1 MATGSVLAYNKT
13 MSQSSDTRKALNQL
27 PVAAHHGAPLRSARY
42 RPHRQVT
49 KLMSIAERFVTRYST
64 TMGGVMPG
72 KKTFALALTL
82 ALAVPVSAKLDTDK
96 VYQPVSPTVEQARAN
111 ILIARQL
118 QFTHFRDLSINDSLS
133 GDVFDAYL
141 DYLDGQRVYLTQKD
155 IDKFSAIRLG
165 LGSALKTGQLQPGFD
180 IYNLVQQ
187 RIIERLEFALDLIDN
202 GIDKL
207 DFSADERILLDRS
220 DADWAADREALDD
233 LWVKRIKNAVLAQ
246 RLNDSDDESI
256 KEALHRR
263 YEGQLKRAY
272 QARSEDAFQ
281 AYMNAFAGMWDPH
294 TSYFSPRTSENFNIN
309 MSLSLEGIGA
319 VLQSDNE
326 YTKVVR
332 LVPGGPASKQGQLEP
347 ADRIVSVKQ
356 DDEEKPV
363 NVIGWRLDE
372 VVDLI
377 RGPRE
382 STVTL
387 EVIPAD
393 APDETVTET
402 IAIERDK
409 VKLEEQSASKEVIEF
424 ERGGTTYS
432 IGVINIPTFYADFKA
447 MQDGD
452 PNYKSTTRD
461 VRKLIDELK
470 ADGVD
475 GVVMDLRN
483 NGGGALHEA
492 NDLVGLFI
500 EEGPTVQIRNSNNDV
515 QVLNDEDP
523 SVAYDGPL
531 VVLVNR
537 MSASASEIFAGAIQD
552 YGRGLVVGS
561 QTFGKGTVQ
570 AVRPLNHGQLKITQS
585 KFYRVSGGSTQH
597 KGVIPDIEIP
607 SRVDKTRIGEDA
619 LDHALPWDQI
629 EAVPHARY
637 FDFSG
642 IIDELRKRHDTRFEE
657 NPEFSLLQQEIE
669 FLKQQRE
676 QEYVSLN
683 LEKRKAYQS
692 QIENTRLTIANARRA
707 IHGEEAFESLDALD
721 DWQDEQAAEPDRAD
735 DELDFIIREGGNIM
749 ADMLELD
756 QRMASILAPKQITAQ
771 AGTLSSKSGQ

>member
-1 MATGSVLAYNKT
+1 
-13 MSQSSDTRKALNQL
+13 
-27 PVAAHHGAPLRSARY
+27 
-42 RPHRQVT
+42 
-49 KLMSIAERFVTRYST
+49 MSIGERVMTRHSESDQSVKHLCRAIAIGL
-64 TMGGVMPG
+64 M
-72 KKTFALALTL
+72 LALPGHGFAATE
-82 ALAVPVSAKLDTDK
+82 SADTTFE
-96 VYQPVSPTVEQARAN
+96 PVSPTVDQARAN

-118 QFTHFRDLSINDSLS
+118 QFTHFRDMGINDSLS

-141 DYLDGQRVYLTQKD
+141 EYLDGQHIYLSQQD
-155 IDKFSAIRLG
+155 INQFSVVRES

-180 IYNLVQQ
+180 IYNLVQK
-187 RIIERLEFALDLIDN
+187 RIIERLNFAIKVVEN
-202 GIDKL
+202 GIDQL
-207 DFSADERILLDRS
+207 DFGSDEQILVDRS
-220 DADWAADREALDD
+220 KADWEADSAAMDAL
-233 LWVKRIKNAVLAQ
+233 WMKRIKNAVLAQ
-246 RLNDSDDESI
+246 RLNGSSDDKI
-256 KEALHRR
+256 AEALLRR
-263 YEGQLKRAY
+263 YEGQLQRAR

-319 VLQSDNE
+319 VLQADNE

-332 LVPGGPASKQGQLEP
+332 LVPGGPASKNGQLQP
-347 ADRIVSVKQ
+347 ADRIVSVTQ
-356 DDEEKPV
+356 EDEEKPV

-382 STVTL
+382 SVVTL
-387 EVIPAD
+387 EVIPSD
-393 APDETVTET
+393 APDETVTQS
-402 IAIERDK
+402 ISIKRDE
-409 VKLEEQSASKEVIEF
+409 VKLEEQSASSEVIELDRQGETF
-424 ERGGTTYS
+424 R

-461 VRKLIDELK
+461 VRNLINDLK
-470 ADGVD
+470 EEGIDGI
-475 GVVMDLRN
+475 VMDLRN

-500 EEGPTVQIRNSNNDV
+500 EDGPTVQIRNSNNDV
-515 QVLNDEDP
+515 KILEDQDP
-523 SVAYDGPL
+523 SVSYDGPL
-531 VVLVNR
+531 VVMVNR

-597 KGVIPDIEIP
+597 KGVVPDIEIP
-607 SRVDKTRIGEDA
+607 SRIDKTRIGEDA

-629 EAVPHARY
+629 EAVPHGRY

-642 IIDELRKRHDTRFEE
+642 IIDELRARHDDRFAVS
-657 NPEFSLLQQEIE
+657 PEFRLLQKEID
-669 FLKQQRE
+669 FLKEQRAKTSL
-676 QEYVSLN
+676 SLN
-683 LEKRKAYQS
+683 IDKRTEYHSQVEK
-692 QIENTRLTIANARRA
+692 TRLAIANARRE
-707 IHGEEAFESLDALD
+707 IRGDEPFDTLDQLD
-721 DWQDEQAAEPDRAD
+721 DWQDQQTAD
-735 DELDFIIREGGNIM
+735 LGSTDEDMDFIVGEGGNIM

-756 QRMASILAPKQITAQ
+756 QRMASILSPKQITAQ
-771 AGTLSSKSGQ
+771 TK

>member
-1 MATGSVLAYNKT
+1 
-13 MSQSSDTRKALNQL
+13 
-27 PVAAHHGAPLRSARY
+27 
-42 RPHRQVT
+42 
-49 KLMSIAERFVTRYST
+49 
-64 TMGGVMPG
+64 
-72 KKTFALALTL
+72 
-82 ALAVPVSAKLDTDK
+82 
-96 VYQPVSPTVEQARAN
+96 YQPVSPTVEQARAN

-155 IDKFSAIRLG
+155 IDKLSAIRLG

-233 LWVKRIKNAVLAQ
+233 MWVKRIKNAVLAQ

-256 KEALHRR
+256 KEALQRR

-424 ERGGTTYS
+424 ERNNDTYR
-432 IGVINIPTFYADFKA
+432 IGVIDIPTFYADFKA

-523 SVAYDGPL
+523 SVAYDGPM

-657 NPEFSLLQQEIE
+657 NPEFSLLQKEIE

-692 QIENTRLTIANARRA
+692 QIENTRLTIANARRD
-707 IHGEEAFESLDALD
+707 IRGEEAFESLDALD
-721 DWQDEQAAEPDRAD
+721 DWQDEQAAEPDSAD
-735 DELDFIIREGGNIM
+735 DELDFVIREGGNIM

-756 QRMASILAPKQITAQ
+756 QRMASILVPKQITAQ
-771 AGTLSSKSGQ
+771 ADTLSGKSGQ

>member
-1 MATGSVLAYNKT
+1 MT
-13 MSQSSDTRKALNQL
+13 
-27 PVAAHHGAPLRSARY
+27 
-42 RPHRQVT
+42 
-49 KLMSIAERFVTRYST
+49 IAERIMARRSSAGSVRF
-64 TMGGVMPG
+64 GVCKAM
-72 KKTFALALTL
+72 TVALLLSAPLGLHANVETPD
-82 ALAVPVSAKLDTDK
+82 VYEPVA
-96 VYQPVSPTVEQARAN
+96 PTIDQARAN

-118 QFTHFRDLSINDSLS
+118 QFTHFRDLGISDELS

-141 DYLDGQRVYLTQKD
+141 DYLDGQRIYLSQDDIAKFDKIRTQ
-155 IDKFSAIRLG
+155 

-187 RIIERLEFALDLIDN
+187 RIIERLQFALETIDK
-202 GIDKL
+202 GIDTL
-207 DFSADERILLDRS
+207 DFSANESILVDRS
-220 DADWAADREALDD
+220 KADWESNAEALDD

-246 RLNDSDDESI
+246 RLNGAEDEAI
-256 KEALHRR
+256 VETLRRR

-281 AYMNAFAGMWDPH
+281 AYMNAFTGIWDPH

-347 ADRIVSVKQ
+347 ADRIVSVSQ
-356 DDEEKPV
+356 EDEKPV

-377 RGPRE
+377 RGPRN

-387 EVIPAD
+387 EVIPAN
-393 APDETVTET
+393 ASDETITET
-402 IAIERDK
+402 IAIKRDE
-409 VKLEEQSASKEVIEF
+409 VKLEEQSASKDTIRL
-424 ERGGTTYS
+424 ERGGKEYT
-432 IGVINIPTFYADFKA
+432 IGVITIPTFYADFQA
-447 MQDGD
+447 MQAGD

-461 VRKLIDELK
+461 VRNLITELE

-475 GVVMDLRN
+475 GLVMDLRN

-500 EEGPTVQIRNSNNDV
+500 DKGPTVQIRNANNDV

-531 VVLVNR
+531 VVLTNR

-607 SRVDKTRIGEDA
+607 SRIDKTRIGEDA

-629 EAVPHARY
+629 EAVPHTRY

-642 IIDELRKRHDTRFEE
+642 IIDELRKRHEERFST
-657 NPEFSLLQQEIE
+657 NPEFSLLQQEID
-669 FLKQQRE
+669 FLTKQRATDS
-676 QEYVSLN
+676 VSLN
-683 LEKRKAYQS
+683 LEERRAEHE
-692 QIENTRLTIANARRA
+692 QIERTRLTIANARRELK
-707 IHGEEAFESLDALD
+707 GQTPFESLEDLE
-721 DWQDEQAAEPDRAD
+721 DWQDQQAADLNSTDE
-735 DELDFIIREGGNIM
+735 ELDFVIREGGHIM
-749 ADMLELD
+749 ADMLDLD
-756 QRMASILAPKQITAQ
+756 NRMASILDPQQFAAQ
-771 AGTLSSKSGQ
+771 SPAAAVTR

>member
-1 MATGSVLAYNKT
+1 MT
-13 MSQSSDTRKALNQL
+13 
-27 PVAAHHGAPLRSARY
+27 
-42 RPHRQVT
+42 
-49 KLMSIAERFVTRYST
+49 IAERIMARRSPAGSGRFGVCKAMTVALLMST
-64 TMGGVMPG
+64 PLGLYAKVETP
-72 KKTFALALTL
+72 
-82 ALAVPVSAKLDTDK
+82 AVYEPVA
-96 VYQPVSPTVEQARAN
+96 PTIDQARAN

-118 QFTHFRDLSINDSLS
+118 QFTHFRDLGISDELS

-141 DYLDGQRVYLTQKD
+141 NYLDGQRIYLSQDDIAKFDKIRTQ
-155 IDKFSAIRLG
+155 

-187 RIIERLEFALDLIDN
+187 RIIERLQFALKTIDN
-202 GIDKL
+202 GIDSL
-207 DFSADERILLDRS
+207 DFSAKESILVDRS
-220 DADWAADREALDD
+220 EADWEPDAKALDD

-246 RLNDSDDESI
+246 RLNGADDDAIVET
-256 KEALHRR
+256 LRRR

-281 AYMNAFAGMWDPH
+281 AYMNAFTGMWDPH

-347 ADRIVSVKQ
+347 ADRIVSVAQ
-356 DDEEKPV
+356 QGEKPV

-377 RGPRE
+377 RGPRN

-387 EVIPAD
+387 EVIPAN
-393 APDETVTET
+393 ASDETITET
-402 IAIERDK
+402 IAIKRDE
-409 VKLEEQSASKEVIEF
+409 VKLEEQSASKDTIRL
-424 ERGGTTYS
+424 ERGGKEYT
-432 IGVINIPTFYADFKA
+432 IGVITIPTFYADFQA
-447 MQDGD
+447 MQAGD

-461 VRKLIDELK
+461 VRNLIAELE

-475 GVVMDLRN
+475 GLVMDLRN

-500 EEGPTVQIRNSNNDV
+500 DKGPTVQIRNANNDV

-531 VVLVNR
+531 VVLTNR

-607 SRVDKTRIGEDA
+607 SRIDKTRIGEDA

-629 EAVPHARY
+629 EAVPHTRY

-642 IIDELRKRHDTRFEE
+642 IIDELRKRHEERFST
-657 NPEFSLLQQEIE
+657 NAEFSLLQQEID
-669 FLKQQRE
+669 FLTKQRATDS
-676 QEYVSLN
+676 VSLN
-683 LEKRKAYQS
+683 LEERRAEHE
-692 QIENTRLTIANARRA
+692 QIERTRLTIANARRELK
-707 IHGEEAFESLDALD
+707 GQTPFDSLEDLE
-721 DWQDEQAAEPDRAD
+721 DWQDQQAADLDSTDE
-735 DELDFIIREGGNIM
+735 ELDFVIKEGGHIM
-749 ADMLELD
+749 ADMLDLD
-756 QRMASILAPKQITAQ
+756 NRMASILDPQQFAAQ
-771 AGTLSSKSGQ
+771 APASAATR

>member
-1 MATGSVLAYNKT
+1 
-13 MSQSSDTRKALNQL
+13 
-27 PVAAHHGAPLRSARY
+27 
-42 RPHRQVT
+42 
-49 KLMSIAERFVTRYST
+49 MSIAERSITRHMLHRSL
-64 TMGGVMPG
+64 G
-72 KKTFALALTL
+72 KGLALGIL
-82 ALAVPVSAKLDTDK
+82 MALPLGVAASIDRNAE
-96 VYQPVSPTVEQARAN
+96 YQPVTPTVDQARAN

-118 QFTHFRDLSINDSLS
+118 QFTHFRDLGINDALS

-141 DYLDGQRVYLTQKD
+141 DYLDGQRIYLTQED
-155 IDKFSAIRLG
+155 LQKFSAIRLG

-187 RIIERLEFALDLIDN
+187 RMIERLNFALDLIDK
-202 GIDKL
+202 GFDQL
-207 DFSADERILLDRS
+207 DFEADESILLDRS
-220 DADWAADREALDD
+220 EADWEPNREALDE
-233 LWVKRIKNAVLAQ
+233 LWVKRVKNAVLAQ
-246 RLNDSDDESI
+246 RLNGSDDEAI
-256 KEALHRR
+256 KESLHQR

-319 VLQSDNE
+319 VLQADNE

-332 LVPGGPASKQGQLEP
+332 LVPGGPAAKQGQLQP
-347 ADRIVSVKQ
+347 ADRIVSVTQ

-387 EVIPAD
+387 EVIPAS
-393 APDETVTET
+393 ATDETVTKT
-402 IAIERDK
+402 IAIKRDK
-409 VKLEEQSASKEVIEF
+409 VKLEEQSASKDVIELD
-424 ERGGTTYS
+424 RGGQDYR
-432 IGVINIPTFYADFKA
+432 IGVINIPTFYADFQA
-447 MQDGD
+447 MQAGD

-461 VRKLIDELK
+461 VRNLIEELK
-470 ADGVD
+470 EDGVD

-500 EEGPTVQIRNSNNDV
+500 DQGPTVQIRNSNNEV
-515 QVLNDEDP
+515 QVLADEDP

-629 EAVPHARY
+629 EAVPHTRY

-642 IIDELRKRHDTRFEE
+642 IIDELRNRHDERFEE
-657 NPEFSLLQQEIE
+657 SPEFRLLQQEID
-669 FLKQQRE
+669 FLKEQRE
-676 QEYVSLN
+676 LESVSLN
-683 LEKRKAYQS
+683 HDERKEHQS
-692 QIENTRLTIANARRA
+692 QIERTRLTIANARRELR
-707 IHGEEAFESLDALD
+707 GEEPFETLEELD
-721 DWQDEQAAEPDRAD
+721 DWQDVQAADLDNTD
-735 DELDFIIREGGNIM
+735 DELDFIIREGGHIM

-756 QRMASILAPKQITAQ
+756 RRMASILDPKQLAAQ
-771 AGTLSSKSGQ
+771 AR

>member
-1 MATGSVLAYNKT
+1 
-13 MSQSSDTRKALNQL
+13 
-27 PVAAHHGAPLRSARY
+27 
-42 RPHRQVT
+42 
-49 KLMSIAERFVTRYST
+49 MSIAERLITRH
-64 TMGGVMPG
+64 VPQRPLG
-72 KKTFALALTL
+72 KAIALGILLALPF
-82 ALAVPVSAKLDTDK
+82 AASSAIDRDE
-96 VYQPVSPTVEQARAN
+96 VYQPVTPTVDQARAN

-118 QFTHFRDLSINDSLS
+118 QFTHFRDLGINDSLS

-141 DYLDGQRVYLTQKD
+141 DYLDGQRIYLTQQD
-155 IDKFSAIRLG
+155 LERFSTVRQG

-187 RIIERLEFALDLIDN
+187 RVIERLNFALDLIDN
-202 GIDKL
+202 GIGKL
-207 DFSADERILLDRS
+207 DFQTNETLLLDRS
-220 DADWAADREALDD
+220 DADWEADKEALDA
-233 LWVKRIKNAVLAQ
+233 LWVKRVKNAVLAQ
-246 RLNDSDDESI
+246 RLNGSDDEAIADS
-256 KEALHRR
+256 LRQR

-281 AYMNAFAGMWDPH
+281 AYMNAFTGMWDPH

-319 VLQSDNE
+319 VLQADNE

-332 LVPGGPASKQGQLEP
+332 LVPGGPASKQGQLQP
-347 ADRIVSVKQ
+347 ADRIVSVTQ
-356 DDEEKPV
+356 EDEEKPV

-387 EVIPAD
+387 EVIPAN
-393 APDETVTET
+393 ATDETVTKT
-402 IAIERDK
+402 IAIKRDK
-409 VKLEEQSASKEVIEF
+409 VKLEEQSASKDVIELNR
-424 ERGGTTYS
+424 EGENYR

-447 MQDGD
+447 MQEGD
-452 PNYKSTTRD
+452 PDYKSTTRD
-461 VRKLIDELK
+461 VRNLIDELK
-470 ADGVD
+470 EEGVD

-500 EEGPTVQIRNSNNDV
+500 DQGPTVQIRGSNNDV
-515 QVLNDEDP
+515 QVLSDEDP
-523 SVAYDGPL
+523 AVVYDGPL

-637 FDFSG
+637 YDFSG
-642 IIDELRKRHDTRFEE
+642 IIDELRKRHDQRFDES
-657 NPEFSLLQQEIE
+657 PEFRLLQQEID
-669 FLKQQRE
+669 FLKEQRE
-676 QEYVSLN
+676 MESVSLN
-683 LEKRKAYQS
+683 HDERKAHQS
-692 QIENTRLTIANARRA
+692 QIERTRLTIANARRELR
-707 IHGEEAFESLDALD
+707 GEEPFETLEDLD
-721 DWQDEQAAEPDRAD
+721 DWQDVQAADLDNTDE
-735 DELDFIIREGGNIM
+735 ELDFIIREGGHIM

-756 QRMASILAPKQITAQ
+756 RRMASILNPEHLAAQ
-771 AGTLSSKSGQ
+771 AR

>member
-1 MATGSVLAYNKT
+1 
-13 MSQSSDTRKALNQL
+13 
-27 PVAAHHGAPLRSARY
+27 
-42 RPHRQVT
+42 
-49 KLMSIAERFVTRYST
+49 MSIAERFVTRYST

-82 ALAVPVSAKLDTDK
+82 ALAVPVSAKLDTEK

-155 IDKFSAIRLG
+155 IDKFSAIRLV

-187 RIIERLEFALDLIDN
+187 RIIERLEFALNLIDN

-233 LWVKRIKNAVLAQ
+233 LWVQRIKNTVLAQ

-356 DDEEKPV
+356 DNEEKPV

-393 APDETVTET
+393 AADETVTET

-424 ERGGTTYS
+424 ERGNSTYS

-523 SVAYDGPL
+523 SVAYDGPM

-657 NPEFSLLQQEIE
+657 NPEFSLLQKEIE

-692 QIENTRLTIANARRA
+692 QIENTRLTIANARRD
-707 IHGEEAFESLDALD
+707 IRGEEAFESLDALD
-721 DWQDEQAAEPDRAD
+721 DWQDEQAAEPDSAD

-756 QRMASILAPKQITAQ
+756 QRTASILTPKQITAQ
-771 AGTLSSKSGQ
+771 ADTLSGKSGQ

>member
-1 MATGSVLAYNKT
+1 MNIAE
-13 MSQSSDTRKALNQL
+13 
-27 PVAAHHGAPLRSARY
+27 
-42 RPHRQVT
+42 
-49 KLMSIAERFVTRYST
+49 KLMNRQSRSSFIRRTGLGS
-64 TMGGVMPG
+64 
-72 KKTFALALTL
+72 ALAL
-82 ALAVPVSAKLDTDK
+82 ALLMPGLSSVQANIETPAVYDPVA
-96 VYQPVSPTVEQARAN
+96 PTVDQARAN

-118 QFTHFRDLSINDSLS
+118 QFTHFRDLGVTDELS
-133 GDVFDAYL
+133 GDVFEAYL
-141 DYLDGQRVYLTQKD
+141 DYLDGQHIYLTQED
-155 IDKFSAIRLG
+155 INALSDIRTV
-165 LGSALKTGQLQPGFD
+165 LGSALRTGQLQPAFQ

-187 RIIERLEFALDLIDN
+187 RIIERLQFALGIIDN
-202 GIDKL
+202 GVENL
-207 DFSADERILLDRS
+207 DFSTDEQIRVDRS
-220 DADWAADREALDD
+220 EGTWEADQSALDQ
-233 LWVKRIKNAVLAQ
+233 LWTKRLKNSVLSQ
-246 RLNDSDDESI
+246 RLNGTDNDTIEDS
-256 KEALHRR
+256 LRRR

-281 AYMNAFAGMWDPH
+281 AYMNAFTGMWDPH

-332 LVPGGPASKQGQLEP
+332 LVPGGPAAKQGQLQP
-347 ADRIVSVKQ
+347 ADRIVGVAQ
-356 DDEEKPV
+356 ENEKPV

-377 RGPRE
+377 RGPRD

-387 EVIPAD
+387 EVIPAS
-393 APDETVTET
+393 APDETVTRT
-402 IAIERDK
+402 IDINRDE
-409 VKLEEQSASKEVIEF
+409 VKLEEQSASKDIIEL
-424 ERGGTTYS
+424 ERQGDTYK
-432 IGVINIPTFYADFKA
+432 IGVITIPTFYADFQA
-447 MQDGD
+447 MQAGD

-461 VRKLIDELK
+461 VRLLIDELK
-470 ADGVD
+470 KDGVD

-500 EEGPTVQIRNSNNDV
+500 DQGPTVQIRNANNEV

-523 SVAYDGPL
+523 AVVYDGPL

-570 AVRPLNHGQLKITQS
+570 AVRSLNHGQLKITQS

-607 SRVDKTRIGEDA
+607 SRVDKHRIGEDA

-629 EAVPHARY
+629 EAVPHTRY
-637 FDFSG
+637 FDFSKVIG
-642 IIDELRKRHDTRFEE
+642 QLRERHESRFAT
-657 NPEFSLLQQEIE
+657 NPEFQLLEKEIA

-676 QEYVSLN
+676 IDYVSLN
-683 LEKRKAYQS
+683 ADKRKS
-692 QIENTRLTIANARRA
+692 HHNDIEQTQLTIANARRELQ
-707 IHGEEAFESLDALD
+707 GEQPFETVEKLE
-721 DWQDEQAAEPDRAD
+721 DWQDQQAADPDATD
-735 DELDFIIREGGNIM
+735 EELDFIIREGGHIM
-749 ADMLELD
+749 ADLLELD
-756 QRMASILAPKQITAQ
+756 QSTASILGPAHIAAKA
-771 AGTLSSKSGQ
+771 SGQ

>member
-1 MATGSVLAYNKT
+1 MTIAENT
-13 MSQSSDTRKALNQL
+13 MKRPFLPSLSRKA
-27 PVAAHHGAPLRSARY
+27 GA
-42 RPHRQVT
+42 T
-49 KLMSIAERFVTRYST
+49 
-64 TMGGVMPG
+64 
-72 KKTFALALTL
+72 LALTL
-82 ALAVPVSAKLDTDK
+82 SLLVSGAYAKVDESARYEPVA
-96 VYQPVSPTVEQARAN
+96 PTIDQARAN

-118 QFTHFRDLSINDSLS
+118 QFTHFRNLGISDDLS

-141 DYLDGQRVYLTQKD
+141 NYLDSQRVYLTQQD
-155 IDKFSAIRLG
+155 IDTLSRVKRH

-187 RIIERLEFALDLIDN
+187 RVIERLKFALHLLDD
-202 GIDKL
+202 GINEM
-207 DFSADERILLDRS
+207 DFSQDDQILVDRS
-220 DADWAADREALDD
+220 EANWEADSAALDD
-233 LWVKRIKNAVLAQ
+233 LWVRRIKNAVLAQ
-246 RLNDSDDESI
+246 RLNGSDDDAIE
-256 KEALHRR
+256 ENLRRR

-281 AYMNAFAGMWDPH
+281 AYMNAFTGMWDPH

-332 LVPGGPASKQGQLEP
+332 LVPGGPASKQGQLQP
-347 ADRIVSVKQ
+347 ADRIVSVAQGEDKA
-356 DDEEKPV
+356 V

-377 RGPRE
+377 RGPRN
-382 STVTL
+382 STVSL
-387 EVIPAD
+387 EVIPAN
-393 APDETVTET
+393 AADETITRT
-402 IAIERDK
+402 IAIKRDE
-409 VKLEEQSASKEVIEF
+409 VKLEEQSASKEVIQLD
-424 ERGGTTYS
+424 RNGQTYR
-432 IGVINIPTFYADFKA
+432 IGVIDIPTFYADFQA
-447 MQDGD
+447 MQAGD

-461 VRKLIDELK
+461 VRKLISELK

-475 GVVMDLRN
+475 GLVMDLRN

-500 EEGPTVQIRNSNNDV
+500 DKGPTVQIRNANNDV
-515 QVLNDEDP
+515 QVLEDGDP
-523 SVAYDGPL
+523 SVVYDGPL

-607 SRVDKTRIGEDA
+607 SRIDKARIGEDA

-637 FDFSG
+637 FDFTNV
-642 IIDELRKRHDTRFEE
+642 IDELRQRHGERF
-657 NPEFSLLQQEIE
+657 NSSPEFKLLQEEIA
-669 FLKQQRE
+669 FLNQQRKTDF
-676 QEYVSLN
+676 VSLN
-683 LEKRKAYQS
+683 LDKRKAHHN
-692 QIENTRLTIANARRA
+692 QIEQTRLSIANARRELR
-707 IHGEEAFESLDALD
+707 GEEPFADLEALE
-721 DWQDEQAAEPDRAD
+721 DWQNQQAADLD
-735 DELDFIIREGGNIM
+735 SGDEEMDFIIREGGHIM

-756 QRMASILAPKQITAQ
+756 QRMASILAPSRYTAK
-771 AGTLSSKSGQ
+771 AEAP

>member
-1 MATGSVLAYNKT
+1 MT
-13 MSQSSDTRKALNQL
+13 
-27 PVAAHHGAPLRSARY
+27 
-42 RPHRQVT
+42 
-49 KLMSIAERFVTRYST
+49 IAEKAMTRSHRST
-64 TMGGVMPG
+64 LVKKVGVC
-72 KKTFALALTL
+72 AALSLALL
-82 ALAVPVSAKLDTDK
+82 IPGLSGLQAKVEDSAE
-96 VYQPVSPTVEQARAN
+96 YQPVSPTIDQARAN

-118 QFTHFRDLSINDSLS
+118 QFTHFRDLGISDELS

-141 DYLDGQRVYLTQKD
+141 NYLDGQRIYLTQQD
-155 IDKFSAIRLG
+155 IEALSGVRTR

-187 RIIERLEFALDLIDN
+187 RVIERLKFAQTVIDE
-202 GIDKL
+202 GIENL
-207 DFSADERILLDRS
+207 DFSAIDKIRVDRS
-220 DADWAADREALDD
+220 ESPWEANTAALDE
-233 LWVKRIKNAVLAQ
+233 LWTKRIKNAVLAQ
-246 RLNDSDDESI
+246 RLNGTDDDAITES
-256 KEALHRR
+256 LLRR

-281 AYMNAFAGMWDPH
+281 AYMNAFTGMWDPH

-332 LVPGGPASKQGQLEP
+332 LVPGGPASKQGQLQP
-347 ADRIVSVKQ
+347 ADRIVSVGQ
-356 DDEEKPV
+356 DGDKPV

-377 RGPRE
+377 RGPRN
-382 STVTL
+382 STVSL
-387 EVIPAD
+387 EVIPAN
-393 APDETVTET
+393 ASDETVTRS
-402 IAIERDK
+402 IAIKRDE
-409 VKLEEQSASKEVIEF
+409 VKLEEQSASKDVIEF
-424 ERGGTTYS
+424 DRQGETYS
-432 IGVINIPTFYADFKA
+432 IGVITIPTFYADFQA
-447 MQDGD
+447 MQAGD
-452 PNYKSTTRD
+452 PDYKSTTRD
-461 VRKLIDELK
+461 VRKLINELK
-470 ADGVD
+470 QDGID

-500 EEGPTVQIRNSNNDV
+500 DKGPTVQIRNANNDV
-515 QVLNDEDP
+515 QVLDDEDP
-523 SVAYDGPL
+523 AVVYDGPL

-607 SRVDKTRIGEDA
+607 SRIDKTRIGEDA

-629 EAVPHARY
+629 EAVPHTRY

-642 IIDELRKRHDTRFEE
+642 VIDELRTRHDERFAAS
-657 NPEFSLLQQEIE
+657 PEFSLLQKEIE
-669 FLKQQRE
+669 FLNEQRE
-676 QEYVSLN
+676 MDFVSLN
-683 LEKRKAYQS
+683 LEERTSHHS
-692 QIENTRLTIANARRA
+692 QIENTRLTIANARRDLR
-707 IHGEEAFESLDALD
+707 GEEPFETLEDLET
-721 DWQDEQAAEPDRAD
+721 WQDEQAADLDTTD
-735 DELDFIIREGGNIM
+735 DELDFVIREGGHIM
-749 ADMLELD
+749 ADLLELD
-756 QRMASILAPKQITAQ
+756 RRMASILAPAQ
-771 AGTLSSKSGQ
+771 FAAKAEAAIAQ

>member
-1 MATGSVLAYNKT
+1 MT
-13 MSQSSDTRKALNQL
+13 
-27 PVAAHHGAPLRSARY
+27 
-42 RPHRQVT
+42 
-49 KLMSIAERFVTRYST
+49 IAERIRARRSPANSSQTGICKAVTIALLFSAP
-64 TMGGVMPG
+64 MGLQAKADDARVYE
-72 KKTFALALTL
+72 
-82 ALAVPVSAKLDTDK
+82 PVA
-96 VYQPVSPTVEQARAN
+96 PTIDQARAN

-118 QFTHFRDLSINDSLS
+118 QFTHFRDLGISDELS
-133 GDVFDAYL
+133 SDVFDSYL
-141 DYLDGQRVYLTQKD
+141 EYLDGQRIYLTQED
-155 IDKFSAIRLG
+155 LTKFDRIKTQ

-187 RIIERLEFALDLIDN
+187 RIIERLQFALSLIN
-202 GIDKL
+202 KGIGEL
-207 DFSADERILLDRS
+207 DFNKSESILLDRS
-220 DADWAADREALDD
+220 DASWEANQQALDE
-233 LWVKRIKNAVLAQ
+233 LWIKRIKNAVLAQ
-246 RLNDSDDESI
+246 RLNGSDDETI
-256 KEALHRR
+256 EDNLRRR

-281 AYMNAFAGMWDPH
+281 AYMNAFTGMWDPH

-332 LVPGGPASKQGQLEP
+332 LVPGGPASKQGQLQP
-347 ADRIVSVKQ
+347 ADRIVAVTQ
-356 DDEEKPV
+356 EEEKAV

-377 RGPRE
+377 RGPRN
-382 STVTL
+382 SVVTL
-387 EVIPAD
+387 EVIPAN
-393 APDETVTET
+393 ASDETITK
-402 IAIERDK
+402 AISIKRDE
-409 VKLEEQSASKEVIEF
+409 VKLEEQSASKDIIQL
-424 ERGGTTYS
+424 ERGGSDYN
-432 IGVINIPTFYADFKA
+432 IGVITVPTFYADFQA
-447 MQDGD
+447 MQAGD

-461 VRKLIDELK
+461 VRKLITELEQ
-470 ADGVD
+470 DGVN
-475 GVVMDLRN
+475 GLVIDLRN

-500 EEGPTVQIRNSNNDV
+500 DKGPTVQIRNANNDV

-531 VVLVNR
+531 VVLTNR

-607 SRVDKTRIGEDA
+607 SRIDKNRIGEDA

-629 EAVPHARY
+629 EAVPHTRY

-642 IIDELRKRHDTRFEE
+642 IIDELRKRHEERFTAS
-657 NPEFSLLQQEIE
+657 PEFSLLQQEIN
-669 FLKQQRE
+669 FLKKQRE
-676 QEYVSLN
+676 MESVSLN
-683 LEKRKAYQS
+683 LGARTTQHEQVER
-692 QIENTRLTIANARRA
+692 TRLTIANARRELRD
-707 IHGEEAFESLDALD
+707 EEPFESLEDLE
-721 DWQDEQAAEPDRAD
+721 DWQDQKAADLDTTD
-735 DELDFIIREGGNIM
+735 DELDFVIREGGDIM

-756 QRMASILAPKQITAQ
+756 QHMASILTPQQYAAQ
-771 AGTLSSKSGQ
+771 APAQ

>member
-1 MATGSVLAYNKT
+1 MARRSSAGSV
-13 MSQSSDTRKALNQL
+13 RFGVCKAMTVALLLSAPLGLHANVETPDVYE
-27 PVAAHHGAPLRSARY
+27 PVA
-42 RPHRQVT
+42 
-49 KLMSIAERFVTRYST
+49 
-64 TMGGVMPG
+64 
-72 KKTFALALTL
+72 
-82 ALAVPVSAKLDTDK
+82 
-96 VYQPVSPTVEQARAN
+96 PTIDQARAN

-118 QFTHFRDLSINDSLS
+118 QFTHFRDLGISDELS

-141 DYLDGQRVYLTQKD
+141 DYLDGQRIYLSQDDIAKFDKIRTQ
-155 IDKFSAIRLG
+155 

-187 RIIERLEFALDLIDN
+187 RIIERLQFALET
-202 GIDKL
+202 IDKGVDTL
-207 DFSADERILLDRS
+207 DFSANESILVDRS
-220 DADWAADREALDD
+220 KADWESNAKALDD

-246 RLNDSDDESI
+246 RLNGAEDEAI
-256 KEALHRR
+256 VETLRRR

-281 AYMNAFAGMWDPH
+281 AYMNAFTGMWDPH

-347 ADRIVSVKQ
+347 ADRIVSVAQ
-356 DDEEKPV
+356 EDEKPV

-377 RGPRE
+377 RGPRN

-387 EVIPAD
+387 EVIPAN
-393 APDETVTET
+393 ASDETITET
-402 IAIERDK
+402 IAIKRDE
-409 VKLEEQSASKEVIEF
+409 VKLEEQSASKDTIRL
-424 ERGGTTYS
+424 ERGGKEYT
-432 IGVINIPTFYADFKA
+432 IGVITIPTFYADFQA
-447 MQDGD
+447 MQAGD

-461 VRKLIDELK
+461 VRNLIAELE

-475 GVVMDLRN
+475 GLVMDLRN

-500 EEGPTVQIRNSNNDV
+500 DKGPTVQIRNANNDV

-531 VVLVNR
+531 VVLTNR

-607 SRVDKTRIGEDA
+607 SRIDKTRIGEDA

-629 EAVPHARY
+629 EAVPHTRY

-642 IIDELRKRHDTRFEE
+642 IIDELRKRHEERFST
-657 NPEFSLLQQEIE
+657 NPEFSLLQQEID
-669 FLKQQRE
+669 FLTKQRATDS
-676 QEYVSLN
+676 VSLN
-683 LEKRKAYQS
+683 LEERRAEHE
-692 QIENTRLTIANARRA
+692 QIERTRLTIANARRELK
-707 IHGEEAFESLDALD
+707 GQTPFESLEDLE
-721 DWQDEQAAEPDRAD
+721 DWQDQQAADLNSTDE
-735 DELDFIIREGGNIM
+735 ELDFVIREGGHIM
-749 ADMLELD
+749 ADMLDLD
-756 QRMASILAPKQITAQ
+756 NRMASILDPQQFAAQ
-771 AGTLSSKSGQ
+771 SPAAAVTR

>member
-1 MATGSVLAYNKT
+1 MAIAE
-13 MSQSSDTRKALNQL
+13 
-27 PVAAHHGAPLRSARY
+27 
-42 RPHRQVT
+42 
-49 KLMSIAERFVTRYST
+49 KLMQRHTKPSRASRVGACT
-64 TMGGVMPG
+64 
-72 KKTFALALTL
+72 ALTL
-82 ALAVPVSAKLDTDK
+82 SLLMSGMSVAQAKIDDTA
-96 VYQPVSPTVEQARAN
+96 VYQPVAPTIDQARAN

-118 QFTHFRDLSINDSLS
+118 QFTHFRNLGISDELS

-141 DYLDGQRVYLTQKD
+141 KYLDGQRIYLSQQD
-155 IDKFSAIRLG
+155 IDLLARAKSR
-165 LGSALKTGQLQPGFD
+165 LGSALKTGQLQPGFE

-187 RIIERLEFALDLIDN
+187 RIIERLQFALNVINN
-202 GIDKL
+202 GLDEL
-207 DFSADERILLDRS
+207 DFNTDERIRVDRS
-220 DADWAADREALDD
+220 KADWEPDQEALDA
-233 LWVKRIKNAVLAQ
+233 LWIKRIKNAVLAQ
-246 RLNDSDDESI
+246 RLNGTEDDTI
-256 KEALHRR
+256 KDNLRRR

-332 LVPGGPASKQGQLEP
+332 LVPGGPAAKQGQLQT
-347 ADRIVSVKQ
+347 ADRIISVAQ
-356 DDEEKPV
+356 EGEKPV

-377 RGPRE
+377 RGPRN

-387 EVIPAD
+387 EVIPAN
-393 APDETVTET
+393 AADESVTRT
-402 IAIERDK
+402 IAISRDE
-409 VKLEEQSASKEVIEF
+409 VKLEEQSASKDIIELDRSG
-424 ERGGTTYS
+424 ETYRV
-432 IGVINIPTFYADFKA
+432 GVITIPTFYADFQA
-447 MQDGD
+447 MQAGD

-461 VRKLIDELK
+461 VRRLLDDLK
-470 ADGVD
+470 EQGVD

-500 EEGPTVQIRNSNNDV
+500 DKGPTVQIRNANNDV
-515 QVLNDEDP
+515 QILNDEDP

-607 SRVDKTRIGEDA
+607 SRVDTSRIGEDA

-629 EAVPHARY
+629 EAVPHTRY

-642 IIDELRKRHDTRFEE
+642 VIDELRKRHEARFSAS
-657 NPEFSLLQQEIE
+657 PEFSLLEQEIE
-669 FLKQQRE
+669 FLTKQRE
-676 QEYVSLN
+676 MTYVSLN
-683 LEKRKAYQS
+683 MDERKAHHE
-692 QIENTRLTIANARRA
+692 QIERTRLTIANARRELR
-707 IHGEEAFESLDALD
+707 GEEPFKTLDELEQ
-721 DWQDEQAAEPDRAD
+721 WQDEQAADLDSTDE
-735 DELDFIIREGGNIM
+735 ELDFVIREGGHIM
-749 ADMLELD
+749 ADLLELD
-756 QRMASILAPKQITAQ
+756 QRTASILKPTQFAAKAE
-771 AGTLSSKSGQ
+771 AR

>member
-1 MATGSVLAYNKT
+1 MT
-13 MSQSSDTRKALNQL
+13 
-27 PVAAHHGAPLRSARY
+27 
-42 RPHRQVT
+42 
-49 KLMSIAERFVTRYST
+49 IAERIMARRSPAQNIRTGVCKAVTVALLLST
-64 TMGGVMPG
+64 PLGLQAKVDSPSIYE
-72 KKTFALALTL
+72 
-82 ALAVPVSAKLDTDK
+82 PVA
-96 VYQPVSPTVEQARAN
+96 PTIEQARAN

-118 QFTHFRDLSINDSLS
+118 QFTHFRNLGISDKLS

-141 DYLDGQRVYLTQKD
+141 AYLDGQRIYLTKGDIQKFD
-155 IDKFSAIRLG
+155 RIKG
-165 LGSALKTGQLQPGFD
+165 QLGSALKTGQLQPGFD

-187 RIIERLEFALDLIDN
+187 RIIERLQFAISVIDN
-202 GIDKL
+202 GINNL
-207 DFSADERILLDRS
+207 DFSENERILVDRS
-220 DADWAADREALDD
+220 ETDWVPDARALDE
-233 LWVKRIKNAVLAQ
+233 LWRKRIKNAVLAQ
-246 RLNDSDDESI
+246 RLSGTEDDAI
-256 KEALHRR
+256 KETLLRR

-281 AYMNAFAGMWDPH
+281 AYMNAFTGMWDPH

-332 LVPGGPASKQGQLEP
+332 LVPGGPASKQGQLQP
-347 ADRIVSVKQ
+347 ADRIVAVSQ
-356 DDEEKPV
+356 EDEKPV

-377 RGPRE
+377 RGPRN

-387 EVIPAD
+387 EVIPAT
-393 APDETVTET
+393 ASDETMTKT
-402 IAIERDK
+402 IAIKRDE
-409 VKLEEQSASKEVIEF
+409 VKLEEQSASKDTLQL
-424 ERGGTTYS
+424 ERGGKEYT
-432 IGVINIPTFYADFKA
+432 IGVVTIPTFYADFQA
-447 MQDGD
+447 MQAGD

-461 VRKLIDELK
+461 VRKLIAELQ
-470 ADGVD
+470 AEGVD
-475 GVVMDLRN
+475 GLVIDLRN

-500 EEGPTVQIRNSNNDV
+500 DKGPTVQIRNANNDV
-515 QVLNDEDP
+515 QVLNDDDP

-531 VVLVNR
+531 VVLTNR

-607 SRVDKTRIGEDA
+607 SRIDKTRIGEDA

-629 EAVPHARY
+629 EAVPHTRY
-637 FDFSG
+637 YDFSG
-642 IIDELRKRHDTRFEE
+642 IIDELRKRHEERFSTS
-657 NPEFSLLQQEIE
+657 PEFSLLQQEID
-669 FLKQQRE
+669 FLAEQRATDS
-676 QEYVSLN
+676 VSLN
-683 LEKRKAYQS
+683 QEERREQHKQVER
-692 QIENTRLTIANARRA
+692 TRLAIANARRELK
-707 IHGEEAFESLDALD
+707 GEQPFDSLDDLE
-721 DWQDEQAAEPDRAD
+721 DWQDQQAADLNSTDE
-735 DELDFIIREGGNIM
+735 ELDFVIREGGHIM
-749 ADMLELD
+749 ADMLDLD
-756 QRMASILAPKQITAQ
+756 SRMASILTPQQFAAQ
-771 AGTLSSKSGQ
+771 APAR

>member
-1 MATGSVLAYNKT
+1 MARRSSAGSV
-13 MSQSSDTRKALNQL
+13 RFGVCKAMTVALLLSAPLGLHANVETPDVYE
-27 PVAAHHGAPLRSARY
+27 PVA
-42 RPHRQVT
+42 
-49 KLMSIAERFVTRYST
+49 
-64 TMGGVMPG
+64 
-72 KKTFALALTL
+72 
-82 ALAVPVSAKLDTDK
+82 
-96 VYQPVSPTVEQARAN
+96 PTIDQARAN

-118 QFTHFRDLSINDSLS
+118 QFTHFRDLGISDELS

-141 DYLDGQRVYLTQKD
+141 DYLDGQRIYLSQDDIAKFDKIRTQ
-155 IDKFSAIRLG
+155 

-187 RIIERLEFALDLIDN
+187 RIIERLQFALETIDK
-202 GIDKL
+202 GIDTL
-207 DFSADERILLDRS
+207 DFSANESILVDRS
-220 DADWAADREALDD
+220 KADWESNAEALDD

-246 RLNDSDDESI
+246 RLNGAEDEAI
-256 KEALHRR
+256 VETLRRR

-281 AYMNAFAGMWDPH
+281 AYMNAFTGIWDPH

-347 ADRIVSVKQ
+347 ADRIVSVAQ
-356 DDEEKPV
+356 EDEKPV

-377 RGPRE
+377 RGPRN

-387 EVIPAD
+387 EVIPAN
-393 APDETVTET
+393 ASDETITET
-402 IAIERDK
+402 IAIKRDE
-409 VKLEEQSASKEVIEF
+409 VKLEEQSASKDTIRL
-424 ERGGTTYS
+424 ERGGKEYT
-432 IGVINIPTFYADFKA
+432 IGVITIPTFYADFQA
-447 MQDGD
+447 MQAGD

-461 VRKLIDELK
+461 VRNLIAELE

-475 GVVMDLRN
+475 GLVMDLRN

-500 EEGPTVQIRNSNNDV
+500 DKGPTVQIRNANNDV

-531 VVLVNR
+531 VVLTNR

-607 SRVDKTRIGEDA
+607 SRIDKTRIGEDA

-629 EAVPHARY
+629 EAVPHTRY

-642 IIDELRKRHDTRFEE
+642 IIDELRKRHEERFST
-657 NPEFSLLQQEIE
+657 NPEFSLLQQEID
-669 FLKQQRE
+669 FLTKQRATDS
-676 QEYVSLN
+676 VSLN
-683 LEKRKAYQS
+683 LEERRAEHE
-692 QIENTRLTIANARRA
+692 QIERTRLTIANARRELK
-707 IHGEEAFESLDALD
+707 GQTPFESLEDLE
-721 DWQDEQAAEPDRAD
+721 DWQDQQAADLNSTDE
-735 DELDFIIREGGNIM
+735 ELDFVIREGGHIM
-749 ADMLELD
+749 ADMLDLD
-756 QRMASILAPKQITAQ
+756 NRMASILDPQQFAAQ
-771 AGTLSSKSGQ
+771 SPAAAVTR

>member
-1 MATGSVLAYNKT
+1 
-13 MSQSSDTRKALNQL
+13 
-27 PVAAHHGAPLRSARY
+27 
-42 RPHRQVT
+42 
-49 KLMSIAERFVTRYST
+49 MSIAQRLITRN
-64 TMGGVMPG
+64 MQARP
-72 KKTFALALTL
+72 LAKGITL
-82 ALAVPVSAKLDTDK
+82 ALMLAMPFSVSGAIDRDAQ
-96 VYQPVSPTVEQARAN
+96 YQPVIPTVEQARAN

-118 QFTHFRDLSINDSLS
+118 QFTHFRNLGINDSLS

-141 DYLDGQRVYLTQKD
+141 DYLDGQRIYLTQAD
-155 IDKFSAIRLG
+155 IQKFSAIRTG

-187 RIIERLEFALDLIDN
+187 RMIERLNFALSLIDQ

-207 DFSADERILLDRS
+207 NFDTEETILLDRS
-220 DADWAADREALDD
+220 EAGWEPNEEALDE
-233 LWVKRIKNAVLAQ
+233 LWVKRVKNAVLAQ
-246 RLNDSDDESI
+246 RLNGSDDEAIEES
-256 KEALHRR
+256 LRQR

-281 AYMNAFAGMWDPH
+281 AYMNAFTGMWDPH

-319 VLQSDNE
+319 VLQADNE

-332 LVPGGPASKQGQLEP
+332 LVPGGPAAKQGQLQP
-347 ADRIVSVKQ
+347 ADRIVSVTQ
-356 DDEEKPV
+356 EDEEKPV

-387 EVIPAD
+387 EVIPAS
-393 APDETVTET
+393 ATDETVTKT
-402 IAIERDK
+402 IAIQRDK
-409 VKLEEQSASKEVIEF
+409 VKLEEQSASKDVIELQ
-424 ERGGTTYS
+424 RGDQSYQ
-432 IGVINIPTFYADFKA
+432 IGVINIPTFYADFQA
-447 MQDGD
+447 MQAGD

-461 VRKLIDELK
+461 VRNLIEELK

-500 EEGPTVQIRNSNNDV
+500 DQGPTVQIRNSNNDV
-515 QVLNDEDP
+515 QVLTDGDP
-523 SVAYDGPL
+523 SVTYDGPL

-642 IIDELRKRHDTRFEE
+642 VIDELRQRHEERFEAS
-657 NPEFSLLQQEIE
+657 PEFRLLQQEIN
-669 FLKQQRE
+669 FLKEQRE
-676 QEYVSLN
+676 MESVSLN
-683 LEKRKAYQS
+683 HDERKAHQS
-692 QIENTRLTIANARRA
+692 QIERTRLTIANARRELR
-707 IHGEEAFESLDALD
+707 GEEPFDTLEELD
-721 DWQDEQAAEPDRAD
+721 DWQDVQAADLNSTDE
-735 DELDFIIREGGNIM
+735 ELDFIIREGGHIM

-756 QRMASILAPKQITAQ
+756 QRMASILNPRQITAQ
-771 AGTLSSKSGQ
+771 AR

>member
-1 MATGSVLAYNKT
+1 MF
-13 MSQSSDTRKALNQL
+13 
-27 PVAAHHGAPLRSARY
+27 
-42 RPHRQVT
+42 
-49 KLMSIAERFVTRYST
+49 MSIAERIIARNNLQTRQGLLSR
-64 TMGGVMPG
+64 MHSHRALVFG
-72 KKTFALALTL
+72 LALLIAPATL
-82 ALAVPVSAKLDTDK
+82 WANIDRDAAYEPVA
-96 VYQPVSPTVEQARAN
+96 PTVDQARAN

-133 GDVFDAYL
+133 SDVFDAYL
-141 DYLDGQRVYLTQKD
+141 NYLDSQRIYLTRED
-155 IDKFSAIRLG
+155 IDKFDAVRFR

-180 IYNLVQQ
+180 IYNTVQQ
-187 RIIERLEFALDLIDN
+187 RIVERLQFALGLIDQ

-207 DFSADERILLDRS
+207 DFSTDETILLDRS
-220 DADWAADREALDD
+220 DADWEPNKAALDA

-246 RLNDSDDESI
+246 RLNGAEDEEIEETLS
-256 KEALHRR
+256 RR
-263 YEGQLKRAY
+263 YEGQLKRAS
-272 QARSEDAFQ
+272 QVRSEDAFQ
-281 AYMNAFAGMWDPH
+281 AYMNAFTGMWDPH

-319 VLQSDNE
+319 VLQADNE

-332 LVPGGPASKQGQLEP
+332 LVPGGPAAKQGQLQP
-347 ADRIVSVKQ
+347 ADRIVSVTQ
-356 DDEEKPV
+356 EDEEKAV

-387 EVIPAD
+387 EVIPAN
-393 APDETVTET
+393 ATDETVTRT
-402 IAIERDK
+402 ISIKRDK
-409 VKLEEQSASKEVIEF
+409 VKLEEQSASSDVIEL
-424 ERGGTTYS
+424 ERGSDTYR
-432 IGVINIPTFYADFKA
+432 IGVINIPTFYADFRA
-447 MQDGD
+447 MQQGD
-452 PNYKSTTRD
+452 PDYKSTTRD
-461 VRKLIDELK
+461 VRRLIEQLQE
-470 ADGVD
+470 DGVE
-475 GVVMDLRN
+475 GLVIDLRN

-500 EEGPTVQIRNSNNDV
+500 DEGPTVQIRNSANDV
-515 QVLNDEDP
+515 QVLTDQDP
-523 SVAYDGPL
+523 SVTYDGPL

-642 IIDELRKRHDTRFEE
+642 IIDDLRKRHETRFET
-657 NPEFSLLQQEIE
+657 NAEFRLLQQEID
-669 FLKQQRE
+669 FLKEQRE
-676 QEYVSLN
+676 QDSVSLN
-683 LEKRKAYQS
+683 LEARKVYQT
-692 QIENTRLTIANARRA
+692 QVERTRLAIANARRD
-707 IHGEEAFESLDALD
+707 IRGEVPFKTVDELDEWQEQQSADLD
-721 DWQDEQAAEPDRAD
+721 TSDE
-735 DELDFIIREGGNIM
+735 ELDFIIREGGHIM

-756 QRMASILAPKQITAQ
+756 RRTASILTPKPITAQ
-771 AGTLSSKSGQ
+771 AQRTESF

>member
-1 MATGSVLAYNKT
+1 MARRSSAGSV
-13 MSQSSDTRKALNQL
+13 RFGVCKAMTVALLLSAPLGLHANVETPDVYE
-27 PVAAHHGAPLRSARY
+27 PVA
-42 RPHRQVT
+42 
-49 KLMSIAERFVTRYST
+49 
-64 TMGGVMPG
+64 
-72 KKTFALALTL
+72 
-82 ALAVPVSAKLDTDK
+82 
-96 VYQPVSPTVEQARAN
+96 PTIDQARAN

-118 QFTHFRDLSINDSLS
+118 QFTHFRDLGISDELS

-141 DYLDGQRVYLTQKD
+141 DYLDGQRIYLSQDDIAKFDKIRTQ
-155 IDKFSAIRLG
+155 

-187 RIIERLEFALDLIDN
+187 RIIERLQFALETIDK
-202 GIDKL
+202 GIDTL
-207 DFSADERILLDRS
+207 DFSANESILVDRS
-220 DADWAADREALDD
+220 KANWESNAKALDD

-246 RLNDSDDESI
+246 RLNGAEDEAI
-256 KEALHRR
+256 VETLRRR

-281 AYMNAFAGMWDPH
+281 AYMNAFTGMWDPH

-347 ADRIVSVKQ
+347 ADRIVSVAQ
-356 DDEEKPV
+356 EDEKPV

-377 RGPRE
+377 RGPRN

-387 EVIPAD
+387 EVIPAN
-393 APDETVTET
+393 ASDETITET
-402 IAIERDK
+402 IAIKRDE
-409 VKLEEQSASKEVIEF
+409 VKLEEQSASKDTIRL
-424 ERGGTTYS
+424 ERGGKEYT
-432 IGVINIPTFYADFKA
+432 IGVITIPTFYADFQA
-447 MQDGD
+447 MQAGD

-461 VRKLIDELK
+461 VRNLIAELE

-475 GVVMDLRN
+475 GLVMDLRN

-500 EEGPTVQIRNSNNDV
+500 DKGPTVQIRNANNDV

-523 SVAYDGPL
+523 SVAYNGPL
-531 VVLVNR
+531 VVLTNR

-607 SRVDKTRIGEDA
+607 SRIDKTRIGEDA

-629 EAVPHARY
+629 EAVPHTRY

-642 IIDELRKRHDTRFEE
+642 IIDELRKRHEERFST
-657 NPEFSLLQQEIE
+657 NPEFSLLQQEID
-669 FLKQQRE
+669 FLTKQRATDS
-676 QEYVSLN
+676 VSLN
-683 LEKRKAYQS
+683 LEERRAEHE
-692 QIENTRLTIANARRA
+692 QIERTRLTIANARRELK
-707 IHGEEAFESLDALD
+707 GQTPFESLEDLE
-721 DWQDEQAAEPDRAD
+721 DWQDQQAADLNSTDE
-735 DELDFIIREGGNIM
+735 ELDFVIREGGHIM
-749 ADMLELD
+749 ADMLDLD
-756 QRMASILAPKQITAQ
+756 NRMASILDPQQFAAQ
-771 AGTLSSKSGQ
+771 SPAAAVTR

>member
-1 MATGSVLAYNKT
+1 MA
-13 MSQSSDTRKALNQL
+13 
-27 PVAAHHGAPLRSARY
+27 
-42 RPHRQVT
+42 
-49 KLMSIAERFVTRYST
+49 IAEKFMQRHAKPSRGRRVGACT
-64 TMGGVMPG
+64 
-72 KKTFALALTL
+72 ALTL
-82 ALAVPVSAKLDTDK
+82 SLLMSGMSVAQAKIDDTA
-96 VYQPVSPTVEQARAN
+96 VYQPVAPTIDQARAN

-118 QFTHFRDLSINDSLS
+118 QFTHFRNLGISDELS

-141 DYLDGQRVYLTQKD
+141 KYLDGQRIYLSQQD
-155 IDKFSAIRLG
+155 IDLLARAKAR
-165 LGSALKTGQLQPGFD
+165 LGSALKTGQLQPGFE

-187 RIIERLEFALDLIDN
+187 RIIERLQFALDMIDN
-202 GIDKL
+202 GLDEL
-207 DFSADERILLDRS
+207 DFNTDERILVDRS
-220 DADWAADREALDD
+220 KADWEPDQEALDA

-246 RLNDSDDESI
+246 RLNGTEDDTI
-256 KEALHRR
+256 KDNLRRR

-332 LVPGGPASKQGQLEP
+332 LVPGGPAAKQGQLQT
-347 ADRIVSVKQ
+347 ADRIISVAQ
-356 DDEEKPV
+356 EGEKPV

-377 RGPRE
+377 RGPRN

-387 EVIPAD
+387 EVIPAN
-393 APDETVTET
+393 AADESITRT
-402 IAIERDK
+402 IAISRDE
-409 VKLEEQSASKEVIEF
+409 VKLEEQSASKDIIELDRSG
-424 ERGGTTYS
+424 ETYRV
-432 IGVINIPTFYADFKA
+432 GVITIPTFYADFQA
-447 MQDGD
+447 MQAGD

-461 VRKLIDELK
+461 VRRLLDELK
-470 ADGVD
+470 QQGVD

-500 EEGPTVQIRNSNNDV
+500 DKGPTVQIRNANNDV
-515 QVLNDEDP
+515 QILNDEDP
-523 SVAYDGPL
+523 LVAYDGPL

-607 SRVDKTRIGEDA
+607 SRVDTSRIGEDA

-629 EAVPHARY
+629 EAVPHTRY

-642 IIDELRKRHDTRFEE
+642 VIDELRKRHEARFSAS
-657 NPEFSLLQQEIE
+657 PEFSLLEQEIE
-669 FLKQQRE
+669 FLTKQRE
-676 QEYVSLN
+676 MTYVSLN
-683 LEKRKAYQS
+683 MDERKAHHK
-692 QIENTRLTIANARRA
+692 QIERTRLTIANARRELR
-707 IHGEEAFESLDALD
+707 GETPFKNLDELEQ
-721 DWQDEQAAEPDRAD
+721 WQEEQAADLDNTD
-735 DELDFIIREGGNIM
+735 DELDFVIREGGHIM
-749 ADMLELD
+749 ADLLELD
-756 QRMASILAPKQITAQ
+756 QRTASILKPTQFAAKAE
-771 AGTLSSKSGQ
+771 AR

>member
-1 MATGSVLAYNKT
+1 
-13 MSQSSDTRKALNQL
+13 
-27 PVAAHHGAPLRSARY
+27 
-42 RPHRQVT
+42 
-49 KLMSIAERFVTRYST
+49 MSIAERFVTRYST
-64 TMGGVMPG
+64 TMGAVIPG
-72 KKTFALALTL
+72 RKTFALALTL
-82 ALAVPVSAKLDTDK
+82 ALAVPVSAKLDTEK

-233 LWVKRIKNAVLAQ
+233 LWVQRIKNAVLAQ

-256 KEALHRR
+256 KEALQRR

-424 ERGGTTYS
+424 ERNNDTYR
-432 IGVINIPTFYADFKA
+432 IGVIDIPTFYADFKA

-523 SVAYDGPL
+523 SVAYDGPM

-642 IIDELRKRHDTRFEE
+642 VIDELRKRHDTRFEE
-657 NPEFSLLQQEIE
+657 NPEFSLLQKEIE

-692 QIENTRLTIANARRA
+692 QIENTRLTIANARRD
-707 IHGEEAFESLDALD
+707 IRGEEAFESLDALD
-721 DWQDEQAAEPDRAD
+721 DWQDEQAAEPDSAD

-771 AGTLSSKSGQ
+771 ADTLSGKSGQ

>member
-1 MATGSVLAYNKT
+1 MTRHSESDNTLNQSFKALRHSLKIASFSLVLALS
-13 MSQSSDTRKALNQL
+13 SQAAATADASD
-27 PVAAHHGAPLRSARY
+27 
-42 RPHRQVT
+42 
-49 KLMSIAERFVTRYST
+49 
-64 TMGGVMPG
+64 
-72 KKTFALALTL
+72 
-82 ALAVPVSAKLDTDK
+82 AV
-96 VYQPVSPTVEQARAN
+96 YEPVSPTVAQARAN

-118 QFTHFRDLSINDSLS
+118 QFTHFRDMGINEALSE
-133 GDVFDAYL
+133 DVFDAYL
-141 DYLDGQRVYLTQKD
+141 DYLDGQRIYLSRED
-155 IDKFSAIRLG
+155 INQFSAVRES

-180 IYNLVQQ
+180 IYNLVQK
-187 RIIERLEFALDLIDN
+187 RIIERLRFAI
-202 GIDKL
+202 GIVEDGINKL
-207 DFSADERILLDRS
+207 DFEGNEQILVDRS
-220 DADWAADREALDD
+220 DVDWEADQAALDE
-233 LWVKRIKNAVLAQ
+233 LWIKRIKNAVLAQ
-246 RLNDSDDESI
+246 RLNGSSDEEI
-256 KEALHRR
+256 TEALLRR
-263 YEGQLKRAY
+263 YEGQLKRTT

-332 LVPGGPASKQGQLEP
+332 LVPGGPASKQGQLKP
-347 ADRIVSVKQ
+347 ADRIVSVSQ
-356 DDEEKPV
+356 EDEDKVV

-382 STVTL
+382 SVVTL
-387 EVIPAD
+387 EVIPSD
-393 APDETVTET
+393 AADETVTKT
-402 IAIERDK
+402 IAIKRDK
-409 VKLEEQSASKEVIEF
+409 VKLEEQSASSDVIELD
-424 ERGGTTYS
+424 RGGKNFR

-447 MQDGD
+447 MMNND

-461 VRKLIDELK
+461 VRNLINELK
-470 ADGVD
+470 AEGIDGI
-475 GVVMDLRN
+475 VMDLRN

-515 QVLNDEDP
+515 KVLEDEDP
-523 SVAYDGPL
+523 SVTYDGPL

-607 SRVDKTRIGEDA
+607 SRVDKKRIGEDA
-619 LDHALPWDQI
+619 LEHALPWDQI
-629 EAVPHARY
+629 EAVPHDRY
-637 FDFSG
+637 YDFSSV
-642 IIDELRKRHDTRFEE
+642 IDELRSRHEGRFEE
-657 NPEFSLLQQEIE
+657 HPEFRLLQKEIE
-669 FLKQQRE
+669 FLKDQRE
-676 QEYVSLN
+676 KTSVSLN
-683 LEKRKAYQS
+683 LNEREEYQS
-692 QIENTRLTIANARRA
+692 QIQNTRLTIANARRE
-707 IHGEEAFESLDALD
+707 IRGEEPFESLEALD
-721 DWQDEQAAEPDRAD
+721 DWQDQQSAD
-735 DELDFIIREGGNIM
+735 MDSTDDDMDFIVEEGGNIM

-756 QRMASILAPKQITAQ
+756 QRMASILSPDHITVQAQ
-771 AGTLSSKSGQ
+771 AQPLK

>member
-1 MATGSVLAYNKT
+1 MT
-13 MSQSSDTRKALNQL
+13 
-27 PVAAHHGAPLRSARY
+27 
-42 RPHRQVT
+42 
-49 KLMSIAERFVTRYST
+49 IAEKAMTRNHRPALIKKA
-64 TMGGVMPG
+64 GVCV
-72 KKTFALALTL
+72 ALSLALL
-82 ALAVPVSAKLDTDK
+82 IPGLSGLQAKVEDSAE
-96 VYQPVSPTVEQARAN
+96 YQPVAPTIDQARAN

-118 QFTHFRDLSINDSLS
+118 QFTHFRDLGISDELS

-141 DYLDGQRVYLTQKD
+141 NYLDGQRIYLTQQD
-155 IDKFSAIRLG
+155 IDALSGVRTR

-187 RIIERLEFALDLIDN
+187 RVIERLKFAQ
-202 GIDKL
+202 GIINDGIENL
-207 DFSADERILLDRS
+207 DFSAIDKIRVDRS
-220 DADWAADREALDD
+220 EGPWEADTAALDE
-233 LWVKRIKNAVLAQ
+233 LWIKRIKNAVLAQ
-246 RLNDSDDESI
+246 RLNGTDDEAITES
-256 KEALHRR
+256 LLRR

-281 AYMNAFAGMWDPH
+281 AYMNAFTGMWDPH

-332 LVPGGPASKQGQLEP
+332 LVPGGPASKQGQLQP
-347 ADRIVSVKQ
+347 ADRIVSVGQ
-356 DDEEKPV
+356 EGDKPV

-377 RGPRE
+377 RGPRN
-382 STVTL
+382 STVSL
-387 EVIPAD
+387 EVIPAN
-393 APDETVTET
+393 ASDETVTRS
-402 IAIERDK
+402 IAIKRDE
-409 VKLEEQSASKEVIEF
+409 VKLEEQSASKDVIEF
-424 ERGGTTYS
+424 DRQGETYR
-432 IGVINIPTFYADFKA
+432 IGVITIPTFYADFQA
-447 MQDGD
+447 MQAGD
-452 PNYKSTTRD
+452 PDYKSTTRD
-461 VRKLIDELK
+461 VRKLINELK
-470 ADGVD
+470 QDGID

-500 EEGPTVQIRNSNNDV
+500 DKGPTVQIRNANNDV
-515 QVLNDEDP
+515 QVLDDEDP
-523 SVAYDGPL
+523 AVVYDGPL

-607 SRVDKTRIGEDA
+607 SRIDKTRIGEDA

-629 EAVPHARY
+629 EAVPHTRY
-637 FDFSG
+637 YDFSG
-642 IIDELRKRHDTRFEE
+642 VIDELRARHDERFAAS
-657 NPEFSLLQQEIE
+657 PEFSLLQREIE
-669 FLKQQRE
+669 FLNQQRE
-676 QEYVSLN
+676 MDYVSLN
-683 LEKRKAYQS
+683 LEERTVHHS
-692 QIENTRLTIANARRA
+692 QIENTRLTIANARRDLR
-707 IHGEEAFESLDALD
+707 GEKPFETLEDLEQ
-721 DWQDEQAAEPDRAD
+721 WQDEQAADLDTTD
-735 DELDFIIREGGNIM
+735 DELDFVIREGGHIM
-749 ADMLELD
+749 ADLLELD
-756 QRMASILAPKQITAQ
+756 QRMASILTPTQFAAKAEAPIAQ
-771 AGTLSSKSGQ
+771 

>member
-1 MATGSVLAYNKT
+1 MTIVENF
-13 MSQSSDTRKALNQL
+13 MQRHSQPSRIRK
-27 PVAAHHGAPLRSARY
+27 VGAC
-42 RPHRQVT
+42 T
-49 KLMSIAERFVTRYST
+49 
-64 TMGGVMPG
+64 
-72 KKTFALALTL
+72 ALTL
-82 ALAVPVSAKLDTDK
+82 SLFMAGITGVQAKIDDAAVYKPVA
-96 VYQPVSPTVEQARAN
+96 PTIDQARAN

-118 QFTHFRDLSINDSLS
+118 QFTHFRNLGISDALS

-141 DYLDGQRVYLTQKD
+141 KYLDGQRVYLTQED
-155 IDKFSAIRLG
+155 IDSLKTVKSR

-187 RIIERLEFALDLIDN
+187 RIIQRLQFALNIIDN
-202 GIDKL
+202 GLGEL
-207 DFSADERILLDRS
+207 DFDSDDRIRVDRS
-220 DADWAADREALDD
+220 EAPWEADQAALDE
-233 LWVKRIKNAVLAQ
+233 LWIKRIKNAVLSQ
-246 RLNDSDDESI
+246 RLNGTDDEAI
-256 KEALHRR
+256 EDTLRRR

-281 AYMNAFAGMWDPH
+281 AYMNAFTGMWDPH
-294 TSYFSPRTSENFNIN
+294 TAYFSPRTSENFNIN

-332 LVPGGPASKQGQLEP
+332 LVPGGPASKQGQLQP
-347 ADRIVSVKQ
+347 ADRIVSVAQ
-356 DDEEKPV
+356 EGERPV

-377 RGPRE
+377 RGPRN

-387 EVIPAD
+387 EVIPAN
-393 APDETVTET
+393 ASDETVTRD
-402 IAIERDK
+402 IAISRDE
-409 VKLEEQSASKEVIEF
+409 VKLEEQSASKDVIELDRAG
-424 ERGGTTYS
+424 ETYKV
-432 IGVINIPTFYADFKA
+432 GVITIPTFYADFQG
-447 MQDGD
+447 MQAGD

-461 VRKLIDELK
+461 VRRLLEDLNKQ
-470 ADGVD
+470 GVD

-500 EEGPTVQIRNSNNDV
+500 DKGPTVQIRNANNDI
-515 QVLNDEDP
+515 QILNDEDP

-607 SRVDKTRIGEDA
+607 SRVDTTRIGEDA

-629 EAVPHARY
+629 EAVPHTRY

-642 IIDELRKRHDTRFEE
+642 VIDELRKRHDERFAIS
-657 NPEFSLLQQEIE
+657 PEFSLLQQEID
-669 FLKQQRE
+669 FLTKQRE
-676 QEYVSLN
+676 MTYVSLN
-683 LEKRKAYQS
+683 MGERKAHHD
-692 QIENTRLTIANARRA
+692 QIEQTRLTIANARRELR
-707 IHGEEAFESLDALD
+707 GDSPFKTLEALE
-721 DWQDEQAAEPDRAD
+721 DWQTEQAADPDNTD
-735 DELDFIIREGGNIM
+735 EELDFVIREGGHIM
-749 ADMLELD
+749 ADLLELD
-756 QRMASILAPKQITAQ
+756 QHMASILTPAKFAAKT
-771 AGTLSSKSGQ
+771 GTQ

>member
-1 MATGSVLAYNKT
+1 MT
-13 MSQSSDTRKALNQL
+13 
-27 PVAAHHGAPLRSARY
+27 
-42 RPHRQVT
+42 
-49 KLMSIAERFVTRYST
+49 IAEKAVTRNHRSSLLKVA
-64 TMGGVMPG
+64 GLSAALG
-72 KKTFALALTL
+72 LALL
-82 ALAVPVSAKLDTDK
+82 VPGLSGLHAKIEEPAS
-96 VYQPVSPTVEQARAN
+96 YQPVSPTIDQARAN

-118 QFTHFRDLSINDSLS
+118 QFTHFRDLGISDELS

-141 DYLDGQRVYLTQKD
+141 NYLDSQRVYLTQQD
-155 IDKFSAIRLG
+155 IDALSRVKGR

-187 RIIERLEFALDLIDN
+187 RIIERLKFAKEIISA
-202 GIDKL
+202 GVSEL
-207 DFSADERILLDRS
+207 DFSTDEKIRVDRS
-220 DADWAADREALDD
+220 EAPWEADKAALDK
-233 LWVKRIKNAVLAQ
+233 LWIKRIKNAVLAQ
-246 RLNDSDDESI
+246 RLNGADDEAI
-256 KEALHRR
+256 EETLLRR

-281 AYMNAFAGMWDPH
+281 AYMNAFTGMWDPH

-332 LVPGGPASKQGQLEP
+332 LVPGGPASKQGQLQP
-347 ADRIVSVKQ
+347 ADRIVSVTQ
-356 DDEEKPV
+356 EDEKPV

-377 RGPRE
+377 RGPRN
-382 STVTL
+382 SIVTL
-387 EVIPAD
+387 EVIPAN
-393 APDETVTET
+393 ASDETITRS
-402 IAIERDK
+402 IAISRDE
-409 VKLEEQSASKEVIEF
+409 VKLEEQSASKDIIQLD
-424 ERGGTTYS
+424 RSGATYN
-432 IGVINIPTFYADFKA
+432 IGVITIPTFYADFQA
-447 MQDGD
+447 MQAGD

-470 ADGVD
+470 QDGVD
-475 GVVMDLRN
+475 GIVMDLRN

-500 EEGPTVQIRNSNNDV
+500 DKGPTVQIRNANNDV
-515 QVLNDEDP
+515 QVLDDRDP
-523 SVAYDGPL
+523 TVSYDGPL

-607 SRVDKTRIGEDA
+607 SRIDKSRIGEDA

-629 EAVPHARY
+629 EAVPHTRY

-642 IIDELRKRHDTRFEE
+642 IIDELRTRHDDRF
-657 NPEFSLLQQEIE
+657 NASPEFSLLQKEID
-669 FLKQQRE
+669 FLTQQR
-676 QEYVSLN
+676 QIDYVSLN
-683 LEKRKAYQS
+683 LDERTAHHN
-692 QIENTRLTIANARRA
+692 QIESTRLTIANARRELR
-707 IHGEEAFESLDALD
+707 GEAPFETLEELE
-721 DWQDEQAAEPDRAD
+721 DWQDAQVADPDNTD
-735 DELDFIIREGGNIM
+735 DELDFVIREGGHIM
-749 ADMLELD
+749 ADLLELD
-756 QRMASILAPKQITAQ
+756 QRMASILAPTQFAAKTEVP
-771 AGTLSSKSGQ
+771 

>member
-1 MATGSVLAYNKT
+1 MTITERFTARRSPAGLGRSGVCKAMTMALLLSSPLA
-13 MSQSSDTRKALNQL
+13 ALHAKVETPEVYE
-27 PVAAHHGAPLRSARY
+27 PVA
-42 RPHRQVT
+42 
-49 KLMSIAERFVTRYST
+49 
-64 TMGGVMPG
+64 
-72 KKTFALALTL
+72 
-82 ALAVPVSAKLDTDK
+82 
-96 VYQPVSPTVEQARAN
+96 PTIDQARAN

-118 QFTHFRDLSINDSLS
+118 QFTHFRDLGISDELS

-141 DYLDGQRVYLTQKD
+141 NYLDGQRIYLSQNDIAKFDKIRTQ
-155 IDKFSAIRLG
+155 

-187 RIIERLEFALDLIDN
+187 RIIERLQFALATIDK

-207 DFSADERILLDRS
+207 DFSADESILVDRS
-220 DADWAADREALDD
+220 EADWEPDAKALDD

-246 RLNDSDDESI
+246 RLNGADDEAI
-256 KEALHRR
+256 VETLRRR

-281 AYMNAFAGMWDPH
+281 AYMNAFTGMWDPH

-347 ADRIVSVKQ
+347 ADRIVSVAQ
-356 DDEEKPV
+356 EDDKPV

-377 RGPRE
+377 RGPRN

-387 EVIPAD
+387 EVIPAN
-393 APDETVTET
+393 AADETITET
-402 IAIERDK
+402 IAIKRDE
-409 VKLEEQSASKEVIEF
+409 VKLEEQSASKDTIRF
-424 ERGGTTYS
+424 ERSGQEYT
-432 IGVINIPTFYADFKA
+432 IGVITIPTFYADFQA
-447 MQDGD
+447 MQAGD

-461 VRKLIDELK
+461 VRNLITELE
-470 ADGVD
+470 AEGVD
-475 GVVMDLRN
+475 GLVIDLRN

-500 EEGPTVQIRNSNNDV
+500 DKGPTVQIRNANNDV

-523 SVAYDGPL
+523 SIAYDGPL
-531 VVLVNR
+531 VVLTNR

-607 SRVDKTRIGEDA
+607 SRIDKTRIGEDA

-629 EAVPHARY
+629 EAVPHTRY

-642 IIDELRKRHDTRFEE
+642 IIDELRKRHEERFST
-657 NPEFSLLQQEIE
+657 NPEFSLLQQEID
-669 FLKQQRE
+669 FLAEQRARDS
-676 QEYVSLN
+676 VSLN
-683 LEKRKAYQS
+683 LEERRAEHE
-692 QIENTRLTIANARRA
+692 QIERTRLTIANARR
-707 IHGEEAFESLDALD
+707 ELKDQEPFDSLEDLE
-721 DWQDEQAAEPDRAD
+721 DWQEQQAADLNSTDE
-735 DELDFIIREGGNIM
+735 ELDFVIKEGGDIM
-749 ADMLELD
+749 ADMLDLD
-756 QRMASILAPKQITAQ
+756 NRMASILDPQQFAAQ
-771 AGTLSSKSGQ
+771 SPAAAVTR